1 MALGTRDF
9 IGVPRAELAMRAAD
23 MAFEIES
30 LRAENAKLKEDL
42 ANRTRQLS
50 EVVLRLRQYEALN
63 RDTSC

>member
-1 MALGTRDF
+1 MALGTKDF
-9 IGVPRAELAMRAAD
+9 MEMSHAKTAMAASD

-50 EVVLRLRQYEALN
+50 EVVLKLRQYEAVT
-63 RDTSC
+63 RREE